1 MYACASECESG
12 WWGYERNDVKSLEG
26 FLMSQDNQWAK
37 EMALM
42 DAFEKTMCHDDL
54 CMKKPQSKESKQQN

>member
-1 MYACASECESG
+1 
-12 WWGYERNDVKSLEG
+12 
-26 FLMSQDNQWAK
+26 MSPDNQWTK

-54 CMKKPQSKESKQQN
+54 CLSEPQSKESKQQK

>member
-1 MYACASECESG
+1 
-12 WWGYERNDVKSLEG
+12 
-26 FLMSQDNQWAK
+26 MSQDNQWTK

-54 CMKKPQSKESKQQN
+54 GLEKPQSKEPQQQK

>member
-1 MYACASECESG
+1 M
-12 WWGYERNDVKSLEG
+12 L
-26 FLMSQDNQWAK
+26 K

-54 CMKKPQSKESKQQN
+54 CLKKPQSQGSKQKKLTFSCLLLFVRPFKSLSVHASVDLSLPW

>member
-1 MYACASECESG
+1 MP
-12 WWGYERNDVKSLEG
+12 
-26 FLMSQDNQWAK
+26 K

-54 CMKKPQSKESKQQN
+54 CLKKPQKKDNKQENWPSGGCYYAGDPLNLYLCTQVLI